1 MKRLK
6 HWLARHNPWQRIR
19 ALECDVADLTR
30 ERDSWRH
37 QALLMSDRY
46 NKVHETANQ
55 LRQTLTLYR
64 NT

>member
-1 MKRLK
+1 M
-6 HWLARHNPWQRIR
+6 
-19 ALECDVADLTR
+19 ADLTR
-30 ERDSWRH
+30 DRDSWRH